1 MLYHLSL
8 WLSHTAPFFMIFQSI
23 IFRLIMGLF
32 TGLGFSLYG
41 GAWFIKR
48 SARFRSRV
56 REYTP
61 QTHQAKNDTPTMGGI
76 FVLMAAVLSALLWCN
91 LSRPEVWIFLA
102 CLVGFGAIGFWD
114 DYMKIRYKK
123 GIKESHKFGAQIVVG
138 LLVTLLWYWLVA
150 PSTEICIP
158 FIPSFKLYLGLFLI
172 PWATF
177 ILIGASNAVNFTDG
191 LDGLAIGSLVLNYGT
206 FSLVCFLAGS
216 AVLAQQLAIPYTQT
230 SEIAILGGILLG
242 ASLGFLWY
250 NSYPAQVFMGDVGSL
265 ALGSVLALMALMARQ
280 ELILPLAGGIF
291 VAETLSIIFQVFSYK
306 VFKRRLFKMA
316 PIHHHFELSGWP
328 ETQITTRFGIITFVL
343 CLLALCTLM
352 LR

>member
-8 WLSHTAPFFMIFQSI
+8 WLSHTAPFFVIFQSI

-41 GAWFIKR
+41 GAWFIKQ

-76 FVLMAAVLSALLWCN
+76 FVLIAAILSALLWCD

-123 GIKESHKFGAQIVVG
+123 GIKESHKFGAQVVVG

-158 FIPSFKLYLGLFLI
+158 FMPSFKLYLGLFLI

-191 LDGLAIGSLVLNYGT
+191 LDGLAIGSLIVNYGT

-216 AVLAQQLAIPYTQT
+216 AVLAQQFAIPYTQT
-230 SEIAILGGILLG
+230 SEIAILG
-242 ASLGFLWY
+242 
-250 NSYPAQVFMGDVGSL
+250 
-265 ALGSVLALMALMARQ
+265 
-280 ELILPLAGGIF
+280 
-291 VAETLSIIFQVFSYK
+291 VFS
-306 VFKRRLFKMA
+306 
-316 PIHHHFELSGWP
+316 
-328 ETQITTRFGIITFVL
+328 
-343 CLLALCTLM
+343 
-352 LR
+352 

>member
-1 MLYHLSL
+1 MFYHLSL
-8 WLSHTAPFFMIFQSI
+8 WLSQAIPFFTSFHSVALRIF
-23 IFRLIMGLF
+23 MGLF

-41 GAWFIKR
+41 GAWFIKQ

-61 QTHQAKNDTPTMGGI
+61 VTHQEKNDTPTMGGL
-76 FVLMAAVLSALLWCN
+76 FVLIAVIMSALLWCD
-91 LSRPEVWIFLA
+91 LSRPEVWIFLG

-114 DYMKIRYKK
+114 DYLKIRYKK
-123 GIKESHKFGAQIVVG
+123 GMRESHKFGAQVVVG
-138 LLVTLLWYWLVA
+138 LLITVLWYSLVG
-150 PSTEICIP
+150 PSTEVCIP
-158 FIPSFKLYLGLFLI
+158 FMPSWKLYLGLFII

-177 ILIGASNAVNFTDG
+177 IIIGASNAVNFTDG
-191 LDGLAIGSLVLNYGT
+191 LDGLAIGSLLTTYGT
-206 FSLVCFLAGS
+206 FSVVCFLAGS
-216 AVLAQQLAIPYTQT
+216 SVLAQQFAIPFTQT
-230 SEIAILGGILLG
+230 SEIAVLGSILVG

-250 NSYPAQVFMGDVGSL
+250 NTYPAQVFMGDVGSL

-291 VAETLSIIFQVFSYK
+291 VVETLSIIVQVFSYK

-316 PIHHHFELSGWP
+316 PIHHHFELCGWP
-328 ETQITTRFGIITFVL
+328 ETQITTRFSIITFVL
-343 CLLALCTLM
+343 CLLALGTLL